1 MKKEQIKITDKMSLG
16 VGKGK
21 NEQIKINAH
30 MKLELFDSEGN
41 LKAMRN
47 VNNTV
52 TSAAKYGIM
61 DQILASPTLT
71 NKPGWMELGTG
82 SPAATLLGAYISGSR
97 TALDSKTRSGAVVT
111 MVCTFAAGVGTG
123 AVTEAGVF
131 DVVTQNTVNM
141 WMSASFSVVNKAA
154 GDSLVITWTLTL
166 S

>member
-1 MKKEQIKITDKMSLG
+1 MQKEQIKISDKMTMD
-16 VGKGK
+16 VGKGEH
-21 NEQIKINAH
+21 EQIKINAN
-30 MKLELFDSEGN
+30 MKLELFDASGN
-41 LKAMRN
+41 LKAIRN
-47 VNNTV
+47 VKNTV
-52 TSAAKYGIM
+52 TTAAKYGIM

-71 NKPGWMELGTG
+71 AKPGWMELGTG

-111 MVCTFAAGVGTG
+111 MVCTFGAGVGTG